1 MIISVKCKELLSRQS
16 LPKVFDDS
24 SVKFKYSYLL
34 IALLQFFSQDSLH
47 AKPKGETV
55 GRVQTGELQEI
66 SGITT
71 SHINPGVVW
80 LHNDGPTYRLF
91 ALRTTGQ
98 TVGVLE
104 WPNAMVDFED
114 VASGPGPEEGKD
126 YLYISDIGDND
137 GRRPQVR
144 VYRTLEPILDNG
156 DRPEYLRAQMEDFRL
171 TYPDGQHDAEALLV
185 DPISR
190 ELLIATKE
198 KKSTKIYHVP
208 LDELKPKQPIELKLL
223 TTLGVG
229 SISGGDIS
237 RDGRWFVL
245 RSEKEGWLWP
255 RDPERN
261 LILTFSTTLPQAVP
275 VRAKPQAKNGEA
287 IAIDASST
295 GYYTISEGEYQPLKL
310 FPLPPWGPNLKST
323 LSE

>member
-1 MIISVKCKELLSRQS
+1 MNRLISLIVIIAVA
-16 LPKVFDDS
+16 LPQ
-24 SVKFKYSYLL
+24 
-34 IALLQFFSQDSLH
+34 AAH

-71 SHINPGVVW
+71 SHVNPGVVW

-91 ALRTTGQ
+91 AIRTTGE

-114 VASGPGPEEGKD
+114 VASGPGPEDGKD
-126 YLYISDIGDND
+126 YLYIGDIGDND
-137 GRRPQVR
+137 GRRPQIR
-144 VYRTLEPILDNG
+144 VYRTVEPVLANG

-171 TYPDGQHDAEALLV
+171 TYPDGPHDAEALFI

-198 KKSTKIYHVP
+198 KKATMIYHVP
-208 LDELKPKQPIELKLL
+208 LADLKPKQPIELKLL
-223 TTLGVG
+223 ATLGVG

-255 RDPERN
+255 REPQRD
-261 LILTFSTTLPQAVP
+261 LMLTFSTTLPQAIP
-275 VRAKPQAKNGEA
+275 VRGKDQAKNGEA
-287 IAIDASST
+287 ISIDASST

-310 FPLPPWGPNLKST
+310 FPLPGVDGQ
-323 LSE
+323 

>member
-1 MIISVKCKELLSRQS
+1 MN
-16 LPKVFDDS
+16 
-24 SVKFKYSYLL
+24 
-34 IALLQFFSQDSLH
+34 QFFFLITLITLALPLTAH

-71 SHINPGVVW
+71 SHVNPGVVW

-91 ALRTTGQ
+91 ALRTTGE

-114 VASGPGPEEGKD
+114 VASGPGPEDGKD
-126 YLYISDIGDND
+126 YLYIGDIGDND
-137 GRRPQVR
+137 GRRPQIR
-144 VYRTLEPILDNG
+144 VYRTVEPVLANG

-171 TYPDGQHDAEALLV
+171 TYPDGPHDAEALFV

-198 KKSTKIYHVP
+198 KKATLIYHVP
-208 LDELKPKQPIELKLL
+208 LADLKSKQPIELKLL
-223 TTLGVG
+223 ATLGVG

-255 RDPERN
+255 REPQRN
-261 LILTFSTTLPQAVP
+261 LMLTFSTTLPQAIP
-275 VRAKPQAKNGEA
+275 VRGKDQAKNGEA
-287 IAIDASST
+287 ISIDASST

-310 FPLPPWGPNLKST
+310 FPLPGVDGQ
-323 LSE
+323 